1 MKLIED
7 FEKKAFFW
15 LIAGFVST
23 LAWISVLLLIE
34 IIMQITNKD
43 IYSWVGLFPLLNFA
57 GFELYF
63 LWLITKGKIKQM
75 KGKWKKYIGVQNE
88 AT

>member
-23 LAWISVLLLIE
+23 LAWISVLFLVQVM
-34 IIMQITNKD
+34 MQLMDKEM
-43 IYSWVGLFPLLNFA
+43 YSWFGIFPILNFV
-57 GFELYF
+57 GFEGYF
-63 LWLITKGKIKQM
+63 LWILLLGKIKQM
-75 KGKWKKYIGVQNE
+75 RE
-88 AT
+88 R